1 MQMLLHPDNT
11 LDNTHPMTTINIQLT
26 TRAYQTLQ
34 DTIQS
39 NPELQRR
46 QATVQELVEEF
57 INNHPDA
64 MGEMLVEAC

>member
-1 MQMLLHPDNT
+1 
-11 LDNTHPMTTINIQLT
+11 MTTINIQLT
-26 TRAYQTLQ
+26 TQAYQTLH
-34 DTIQS
+34 DAVQS
-39 NPELQRR
+39 IPELQRR